1 MSARQAV
8 TESQRSAKHSVTFWI
23 RRLHMYLGLLNFSL
37 LIVFG
42 VAGLAATGD
51 VPELFSEPSSVASH
65 PFTPPPNA
73 SDREVAPLIAALI
86 QPNHAGDPVVRRND
100 SNQLVTDFNSI
111 NGRVRA
117 TLFESEHRVE
127 VRTFRNSIWRFIDNA
142 HATTISQR
150 KRDSVVLAW
159 AWYIEFSIWSLALM
173 AISGVWLGVASRW
186 NSGWTRASLAAG
198 AAAFL
203 ILYYL
208 ER

>member
-1 MSARQAV
+1 
-8 TESQRSAKHSVTFWI
+8 
-23 RRLHMYLGLLNFSL
+23 MYLGLLNFSL

-42 VAGLAATGD
+42 AAGLSATAD
-51 VPELFSEPSSVASH
+51 VPELFSEPSSVAFH
-65 PFTPPPNA
+65 LFTPPPNA
-73 SDREVAPLIAALI
+73 SDREVARFIAALI

-111 NGRVRA
+111 NGRVHA

-150 KRDSVVLAW
+150 KRDSVVVAW

-173 AISGVWLGVASRW
+173 AISGVWLGIASRW
-186 NSGWTRASLAAG
+186 NSGWTRAALAAG

-203 ILYYL
+203 VLYYL

>member
-1 MSARQAV
+1 MRQTARLRG
-8 TESQRSAKHSVTFWI
+8 SF
-23 RRLHMYLGLLNFSL
+23 
-37 LIVFG
+37 
-42 VAGLAATGD
+42 
-51 VPELFSEPSSVASH
+51 
-65 PFTPPPNA
+65 
-73 SDREVAPLIAALI
+73 AALI

-117 TLFESEHRVE
+117 TLFENEHRVQ

-142 HATTISQR
+142 HATTISQH
-150 KRDSVVLAW
+150 KLDSVVLTW
-159 AWYIEFSIWSLALM
+159 AWYIEFSIWSLTLM
-173 AISGVWLGVASRW
+173 AISGVWLGIVSRW
-186 NSGWTRASLAAG
+186 NSGWAQASLAAG